1 MMSFNIVLSRKSFAK
16 VVKNSVDRYRHQD
29 QFQEAFKRVEIQG
42 SEQDKVHKNAK
53 KKVETLNWDESRKMT
68 FNVTMKEDPES
79 IRYKMILNW
88 LGLDRD
94 VSNSETSSDTAV
106 VKGDQRGG
114 FNSVQED
121 KKLVV
126 MPSSNQGELQ
136 KLSGEKAKS
145 NNKGKYAS
153 DWRVEESDAL
163 VSGKAIMD
171 CGGQLKNNCEGI
183 NEVND
188 EVALVVDKVKSVS
201 HVSDYLNLR
210 LHGEE
215 VISQGRSVIRNK
227 NGGKGLSTC
236 KRHGMVTRKDRS
248 KEVQVSSVS
257 DFSGKRKGLALDRWD
272 LKVKVANVIENGIEL
287 GLRIGTIAGQC
298 GERSQTSEKTQRT
311 VNWRLSEEIAKV
323 IEVGIALGFDFNGKV
338 DFVSKEI
345 RRRVEE
351 DELRFE
357 G

>member
-16 VVKNSVDRYRHQD
+16 VVKNSADRYRHQD
-29 QFQEAFKRVEIQG
+29 QFQEAFKRAEIQG

-53 KKVETLNWDESRKMT
+53 KKVEALNWDVGETLLIEDETIDRSTMANGRVLVLIQNGQLCPDVVNAESRKMT

-136 KLSGEKAKS
+136 KLSVEKAKS

-188 EVALVVDKVKSVS
+188 EVALVVDKGDCCNFSSKG
-201 HVSDYLNLR
+201 NL
-210 LHGEE
+210 
-215 VISQGRSVIRNK
+215 
-227 NGGKGLSTC
+227 
-236 KRHGMVTRKDRS
+236 
-248 KEVQVSSVS
+248 
-257 DFSGKRKGLALDRWD
+257 
-272 LKVKVANVIENGIEL
+272 
-287 GLRIGTIAGQC
+287 
-298 GERSQTSEKTQRT
+298 
-311 VNWRLSEEIAKV
+311 
-323 IEVGIALGFDFNGKV
+323 
-338 DFVSKEI
+338 
-345 RRRVEE
+345 
-351 DELRFE
+351 
-357 G
+357 